1 MTVSNTIPFE
11 SVNLLDTGNIAENNF
26 NWSKFTLHNIN
37 FGQGY
42 EFIAIRFITKGVD
55 ETEFQAID
63 NVFIGN
69 ESISSGEINSSPLAN
84 NDTVQTNED
93 QSITID
99 VLANDSDAD
108 GDFLFVSNFTPSSNG
123 TLVDNGDGTITYTPN
138 SNFNGKD
145 SFSYTISDFQGAS
158 NTATVDLT
166 INSINDAPIA
176 TNDVVTS
183 FLNNSTVINVL
194 ENDSDVD
201 GDTLTLTQFTDTSNG
216 ILTNNNNGTFTY
228 TPDQGFIG
236 TDSFTYTVT
245 DGQETSTATAQIT
258 VSGIVQD
265 GNFSA
270 INGDFTR
277 NSGTTLSSHAGQ
289 GWIQPRGH
297 KWSKDTVKEWA
308 YADNSGALG
317 LTQVIASNN
326 ITQGLQTISFDGVNI
341 GTDNTLRLQV
351 YGIDGEFKMGNW
363 DTINPVARGTES
375 INVATLLDTNNLA
388 DSEFGWQN
396 FTWDDIDFGSGYEYI
411 ALRFI
416 TGGVSDP
423 DTEFQAIDNV
433 FIGNSANSSV
443 PVEGTITQV
452 NTITGTDGQDILDG
466 TSEDDLIEGNDGND
480 TLTGNAGND
489 DLRGGIGDD
498 ILRGGAGD
506 DNLRGGS
513 GNDIFNFSANQ
524 GRDRIW
530 DFELGDKIR
539 LKDINPQSLE
549 LIELNGNTFLDLGN
563 NQGIELLGV
572 LPDVLK
578 INVLANV
585 IELIL

>member
-1 MTVSNTIPFE
+1 M
-11 SVNLLDTGNIAENNF
+11 
-26 NWSKFTLHNIN
+26 
-37 FGQGY
+37 
-42 EFIAIRFITKGVD
+42 
-55 ETEFQAID
+55 
-63 NVFIGN
+63 
-69 ESISSGEINSSPLAN
+69 
-84 NDTVQTNED
+84 
-93 QSITID
+93 
-99 VLANDSDAD
+99 
-108 GDFLFVSNFTPSSNG
+108 
-123 TLVDNGDGTITYTPN
+123 
-138 SNFNGKD
+138 
-145 SFSYTISDFQGAS
+145 
-158 NTATVDLT
+158 
-166 INSINDAPIA
+166 
-176 TNDVVTS
+176 
-183 FLNNSTVINVL
+183 NVL

-245 DGQETSTATAQIT
+245 DGQKTSTATAQIT

-351 YGIDGEFKMGNW
+351 YGID
-363 DTINPVARGTES
+363 
-375 INVATLLDTNNLA
+375 
-388 DSEFGWQN
+388 
-396 FTWDDIDFGSGYEYI
+396 FGSGYEYI
-411 ALRFI
+411 ALRFV

>member
-1 MTVSNTIPFE
+1 
-11 SVNLLDTGNIAENNF
+11 
-26 NWSKFTLHNIN
+26 
-37 FGQGY
+37 
-42 EFIAIRFITKGVD
+42 
-55 ETEFQAID
+55 
-63 NVFIGN
+63 
-69 ESISSGEINSSPLAN
+69 
-84 NDTVQTNED
+84 
-93 QSITID
+93 
-99 VLANDSDAD
+99 
-108 GDFLFVSNFTPSSNG
+108 
-123 TLVDNGDGTITYTPN
+123 
-138 SNFNGKD
+138 
-145 SFSYTISDFQGAS
+145 
-158 NTATVDLT
+158 
-166 INSINDAPIA
+166 
-176 TNDVVTS
+176 
-183 FLNNSTVINVL
+183 
-194 ENDSDVD
+194 
-201 GDTLTLTQFTDTSNG
+201 
-216 ILTNNNNGTFTY
+216 
-228 TPDQGFIG
+228 
-236 TDSFTYTVT
+236 
-245 DGQETSTATAQIT
+245 
-258 VSGIVQD
+258 
-265 GNFSA
+265 
-270 INGDFTR
+270 
-277 NSGTTLSSHAGQ
+277 
-289 GWIQPRGH
+289 
-297 KWSKDTVKEWA
+297 
-308 YADNSGALG
+308 
-317 LTQVIASNN
+317 
-326 ITQGLQTISFDGVNI
+326 
-341 GTDNTLRLQV
+341 
-351 YGIDGEFKMGNW
+351 MGNW

-411 ALRFI
+411 ALRFV

-530 DFELGDKIR
+530 DFELGDTIR
-539 LKDINPQSLE
+539 LKNIDPQSLE
-549 LIELNGNTFLDLGN
+549 LIQLNGNTFLDLGN